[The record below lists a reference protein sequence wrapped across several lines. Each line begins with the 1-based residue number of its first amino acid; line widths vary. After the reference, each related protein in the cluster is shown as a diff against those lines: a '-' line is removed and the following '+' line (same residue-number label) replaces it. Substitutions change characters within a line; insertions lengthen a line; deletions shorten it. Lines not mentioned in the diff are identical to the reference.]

1 MSGVLPERSVPPREG
16 AAGQVIENDL
26 RNGHTDMSRPLPLS
40 NGSRRSFLRG
50 AACGFGS
57 LALNVM
63 LREQAEAASPP
74 SDNKKGGSPL
84 AAKSPHF
91 AARAKRI
98 IFLFMSGGPSQMDL
112 FDYKPRLARG
122 SGETL
127 PYELPKTEATV
138 GLENTRL
145 LGPVS
150 GFRHA
155 GECGLYMSDLL
166 PHTARHADDLCVLRA
181 LRADSPNH
189 PVAIRQL
196 HTGNLFDVV
205 PSMGSWFSYG
215 LGTENQQLPSYI
227 TILPAEGERNFS
239 SAFLPAIHQGTA
251 IQHVGASPDRAPIRN
266 LTDGSLPA
274 ALQRRRIDL
283 IQEMNRRQLRR
294 LEADQ
299 QMEGV
304 IESFELA
311 FRMQAETP
319 RLVDFSSESKAT
331 LALYGIGERPTDT
344 FGRQCLLARRFAE
357 AGVRFVQVSLGGWD
371 HHGKIADGIKKECAV
386 SDKPV
391 AGLLT
396 DLKARGLLDDTL
408 VLWGGEF
415 GRTPHTQILDGNR
428 KAPGR
433 EHNQHG
439 FAMWMAGGGVK
450 GGMTHGATDD
460 FSYRAVEGEVHIN
473 DLHATLLHLMGLD
486 HERLTFEH
494 HGRPFR
500 LTDVAGRV
508 VQEII
513 A

>member
-1 MSGVLPERSVPPREG
+1 MNPSFSLPP
-16 AAGQVIENDL
+16 
-26 RNGHTDMSRPLPLS
+26 
-40 NGSRRSFLRG
+40 SRRAFLRSS
-50 AACGFGS
+50 ACGFGS
-57 LALNVM
+57 LALNAM
-63 LREQAEAASPP
+63 LQEQSAASQ
-74 SDNKKGGSPL
+74 STHKSASPL
-84 AAKSPHF
+84 SVKDTHIP
-91 AARAKRI
+91 ARAKRI

-112 FDYKPRLARG
+112 FDYKPRLAKG
-122 SGETL
+122 SGDTL
-127 PYELPKTEATV
+127 PYELPSTEATV

-145 LGPVS
+145 LGPIS

-155 GECGLYMSDLL
+155 GNCGLHMSNLL

-181 LRADSPNH
+181 VTGDSPNH

-227 TILPAEGERNFS
+227 TILPREGERNYS

-251 IQHVGASPDRAPIRN
+251 IQHLGSQPDKAPIRN
-266 LTDGSLPA
+266 LSDTSLSKSV
-274 ALQRRRIDL
+274 QRRRIDL
-283 IQEMNRRQLRR
+283 IQQMNRRQLNR

-311 FRMQAETP
+311 FKMQTVTP
-319 RLVDFSSESKAT
+319 PLVDFASETKAT
-331 LALYGIGERPTDT
+331 LELYGIGEKPTDT

-357 AGVRFVQVSLGGWD
+357 AGVRFVQVSLDGWD
-371 HHGKIADGIKKECAV
+371 HHGKIASGLRSKCAE

-396 DLKARGLLDDTL
+396 DLKFRGLLDDTL

-415 GRTPHTQILDGNR
+415 GRTPHTQQNNG
-428 KAPGR
+428 ASEPPGR
-433 EHNQHG
+433 EHNPHG
-439 FAMWMAGGGVK
+439 YTMWMAGGGIK
-450 GGMTHGATDD
+450 GGIVHGTTDD
-460 FSYRAVEGEVHIN
+460 FGYHAVDGEVHIN
-473 DLHATLLHLMGLD
+473 DLHATMLHLMGID
-486 HERLTFEH
+486 HERLTYQH

-500 LTDVAGRV
+500 LTDVAGNV
-508 VQEII
+508 VNEII

>member
-1 MSGVLPERSVPPREG
+1 MTPFDPSSV
-16 AAGQVIENDL
+16 
-26 RNGHTDMSRPLPLS
+26 H
-40 NGSRRSFLRG
+40 SRRNFLRT
-50 AACGFGS
+50 ASCGFGS
-57 LALNVM
+57 VALNAM
-63 LREQAEAASPP
+63 LQQSAAASP
-74 SDNKKGGSPL
+74 SKRQGDSPL
-84 AAKSPHF
+84 AVKSPHF
-91 AARAKRI
+91 PARAKRI
-98 IFLFMSGGPSQMDL
+98 IFLFMDGGPSQMDL
-112 FDYKPRLARG
+112 FDYKPQLAKG
-122 SGETL
+122 SGEKL

-166 PHTARHADDLCVLRA
+166 PHTATHADELCVLRA
-181 LRADSPNH
+181 VQCDSPNH
-189 PVAIRQL
+189 PVAKRQL

-205 PSMGSWFSYG
+205 PSMGSWLSYG

-227 TILPAEGERNFS
+227 TILPSEGERNFS

-251 IQHVGASPDRAPIRN
+251 IQHVGSSPDKAPIRN
-266 LTDGSLPA
+266 LTDASLPKEV
-274 ALQRRRIDL
+274 QRRRIDL
-283 IQEMNRRQLRR
+283 IQAMNRRQLDR
-294 LEADQ
+294 LQTDQ

-319 RLVDFSSESKAT
+319 RLVDFSVESKAT
-331 LALYGIGERPTDT
+331 LDLYGIGEKPTDQ

-371 HHGKIADGIKKECAV
+371 HHGKIASDLPKRCAV
-386 SDKPV
+386 SDKPI

-396 DLKARGLLDDTL
+396 DLKARGLLEDTL

-415 GRTPHTQILDGNR
+415 GRTPHTQQNNGR
-428 KAPGR
+428 GQAPGR
-433 EHNQHG
+433 EHNPHG
-439 FAMWMAGGGVK
+439 FTMWMAGGGVK
-450 GGMTHGATDD
+450 GGITHGATDD
-460 FSYRAVEGEVHIN
+460 FGYYGVDGKVHIN
-473 DLHATLLHLMGLD
+473 DLHATMLHLMGMD

-500 LTDVAGRV
+500 LTDVAGKV
-508 VQEII
+508 VNEIL

>member
-1 MSGVLPERSVPPREG
+1 MEISSQSTTP
-16 AAGQVIENDL
+16 
-26 RNGHTDMSRPLPLS
+26 
-40 NGSRRSFLRG
+40 SRRDFLR
-50 AACGFGS
+50 ATSCGFGS
-57 LALNVM
+57 LALSAM
-63 LREQAEAASPP
+63 LQQPTAAEIS
-74 SDNKKGGSPL
+74 SGDGNSPL
-84 AAKSPHF
+84 AARRPHF
-91 AARAKRI
+91 PARAKRI
-98 IFLFMSGGPSQMDL
+98 IFLFMSGGPSQVDL
-112 FDYKPRLARG
+112 YDHKQHLAKG
-122 SGETL
+122 SGQPL
-127 PYELPKTEATV
+127 PYKLPETEATV
-138 GLENTRL
+138 GLDNTRL

-150 GFRHA
+150 GFKHQ

-166 PHTARHADDLCVLRA
+166 PHTARHADKLCVLRA
-181 LRADSPNH
+181 VQADSPNH

-196 HTGNLFDVV
+196 HTGNLFDTV
-205 PSMGSWFSYG
+205 PSMGSWLSYG

-251 IQHVGASPDRAPIRN
+251 IQHVRSSPDKAPIRH
-266 LTDGSLPA
+266 LTDSQIPA
-274 ALQRRRIDL
+274 GVQRRRIDL
-283 IQEMNRRQLRR
+283 IQSMNRRQLER
-294 LEADQ
+294 LGTDQ

-311 FRMQAETP
+311 FRMQTETP
-319 RLVDFSSESKAT
+319 RLVNFAEESKET
-331 LALYGIGERPTDT
+331 LALYGIDEKPTDQ

-371 HHGKIADGIKKECAV
+371 HHGKIAAGLRKECSV

-396 DLKARGLLDDTL
+396 DLKRRGLLDDTL

-428 KAPGR
+428 NAPGR
-433 EHNQHG
+433 EHNHHG
-439 FAMWMAGGGVK
+439 FTMWMAGGGVK
-450 GGMTHGATDD
+450 GGVTHGATDD
-460 FSYRAVEGEVHIN
+460 FGYCGVEGLVHIN
-473 DLHATLLHLMGLD
+473 DLHATMLHLMGLD

-500 LTDVAGRV
+500 LTDVAGNV
-508 VQEII
+508 VKEII

>member
-1 MSGVLPERSVPPREG
+1 MLQQH
-16 AAGQVIENDL
+16 AAAKPHAESNDA
-26 RNGHTDMSRPLPLS
+26 SPLS
-40 NGSRRSFLRG
+40 
-50 AACGFGS
+50 
-57 LALNVM
+57 VK
-63 LREQAEAASPP
+63 P
-74 SDNKKGGSPL
+74 
-84 AAKSPHF
+84 PHF
-91 AARAKRI
+91 PAPAKRI

-112 FDYKPRLARG
+112 FDYKPRLVKG
-122 SGETL
+122 SGQAL
-127 PYELPKTEATV
+127 PYKLPETEATV
-138 GLENTRL
+138 GLDNTKL

-150 GFRHA
+150 KFSHQ
-155 GECGLYMSDLL
+155 GESGLHMSDLL

-181 LRADSPNH
+181 VQADSPNH

-205 PSMGSWFSYG
+205 PSMGSWLSYG

-227 TILPAEGERNFS
+227 TILPQEGARNYS

-251 IQHVGASPDRAPIRN
+251 IQHVGASPDKAPIRH
-266 LTDGSLPA
+266 LTDASVSEA
-274 ALQRRRIDL
+274 VQRRRIDL
-283 IQEMNRRQLRR
+283 IQKMNRRQLER
-294 LEADQ
+294 LETDQ

-311 FRMQAETP
+311 FKMQAETP
-319 RLVDFSSESKAT
+319 RLVNLAEESKET
-331 LALYGIGERPTDT
+331 LALYGVGEKQTNT

-371 HHGKIADGIKKECAV
+371 HHNKIATGLSDRCAV

-391 AGLLT
+391 AGLLS
-396 DLKARGLLDDTL
+396 DLKSRGLLDDTL

-415 GRTPHTQILDGNR
+415 GRTPHAQNGD
-428 KAPGR
+428 GR
-433 EHNQHG
+433 EHNHHG
-439 FAMWMAGGGVK
+439 FTMWMAGGGVK
-450 GGMTHGATDD
+450 GGITHGVTDD
-460 FSYRAVEGEVHIN
+460 FGYYGVEGQVHIN
-473 DLHATLLHLMGLD
+473 DLHATMLHLMGLD

-500 LTDVAGRV
+500 LTDVAGKV